1 MSNIAVS
8 PIFLSFFGTHG
19 LKAALFKIP
28 PCVFISSILLSFI
41 KMKEK
46 KMIALRKHL
55 FRVFPLIVA
64 LCALAV
70 MFGHGKSYASTKGE
84 LLSLR
89 AVAKSVDAPLTLTLG
104 KADIL
109 NLPDGVSDV
118 LVANPAIVDVQA
130 VQSNRLYAVGLS
142 IGDTN
147 VIILDANGNV
157 LKRIDIHVTY
167 DLQAIQSMV
176 EKLFPDEQAQV
187 RSIHDQIVLTGKVS
201 SPDVAAKISNLVGHY
216 VSDLQDKE
224 ATTDELISNLLEV
237 RGEQQVMLQVKI
249 VEAERSIIKELGV
262 DFKANDPDELA
273 VSTLWGTTP
282 FSNMGSGTNGV
293 GFGGA
298 SGLTLSQDAVGAASG
313 FFDTNI
319 SGIGTL
325 GLFLA
330 ALEEQNLINVLAEPN
345 LTAVSG
351 QQAGFLAGGEF
362 PIPSG
367 RDQYGNI
374 TIEYREFGVSLNFK
388 PVVMSDKRISLQ
400 LNTEVS
406 SLDAASGVTLA
417 NLVVPGLDIRRAET
431 TIEIPSGGS
440 LMIAGLL
447 QSQTTEGLKG
457 LPGIK
462 NTPVIGDL
470 ISSDSFKRNET
481 ELVVIVTAYLVE
493 SYGDKKDSEK
503 LPKKEQG
510 RLATIFS
517 DNLRRTFK
525 LEDNQDFV
533 KAGAYGY
540 IVD

>member
-1 MSNIAVS
+1 M
-8 PIFLSFFGTHG
+8 
-19 LKAALFKIP
+19 
-28 PCVFISSILLSFI
+28 
-41 KMKEK
+41 M
-46 KMIALRKHL
+46 ALRKHL
-55 FRVFPLIVA
+55 FKIFPLFVA

-70 MFGHGKSYASTKGE
+70 MFGHGKSYASTKGD
-84 LLSLR
+84 LISLR
-89 AVAKSVDAPLTLTLG
+89 SASLVADAPLSLTLG
-104 KADIL
+104 KADII

-147 VIILDANGNV
+147 IIVIDAQGNV

-167 DLQAIQSMV
+167 DLKAIQSMV
-176 EKLFPDEQAQV
+176 DNLFPDEQARV

-201 SPDVAAKISNLVGHY
+201 SPDVASKITNLVGHY
-216 VSDLQDKE
+216 VGDLQDSNEEEIDKI
-224 ATTDELISNLLEV
+224 ISNLLEV
-237 RGEQQVMLQVKI
+237 SGEQQVMLQVKI
-249 VEAERSIIKELGV
+249 VEAERSIIKELGI
-262 DFKANDPDELA
+262 DFKANDPNELA
-273 VSTLWGTTP
+273 VSTLWGASP
-282 FSNMGSGTNGV
+282 YSNMGGRGNGM
-293 GFGGA
+293 GFGGSA
-298 SGLTLSQDAVGAASG
+298 GLTLSQDAVGAASG

-388 PVVMSDKRISLQ
+388 PIVMSDKRISLQ

-406 SLDAASGVTLA
+406 TLDAANGVTLA

-457 LPGIK
+457 LPGIR

-470 ISSDSFKRNET
+470 ISSDSFQRNET
-481 ELVVIVTAYLVE
+481 ELVVIVTGYLVE
-493 SYGDKKDSEK
+493 SYADRQDAKK
-503 LPKKEQG
+503 LPKKNQG

-517 DNLRRTFK
+517 DNISRAYK
-525 LEDNQDFV
+525 LEDDEAFV
-533 KAGAYGY
+533 KAGVYGY